1 MKLLFVSLGCDK
13 NLVDTEFMLGMLRD
27 DGIEIT
33 NDETEA
39 DIIIVNTCCFI
50 NDAKEESVNAI
61 LEMAEYKKI
70 GPLKALIVTGC
81 LAQRYKEEIKT
92 EIPEVDAILGT
103 NSYEDIVKA
112 VHEALGGTFYEN
124 FKTLEGL
131 PSIHTKRSV
140 TTGGHFAYLKIA
152 EGCNKRCT
160 YCIIP
165 YIRGNYRSVPMERLI
180 KEAQELADSAQIEQV
195 LADAG
200 ISGADIDELMAAKDA
215 SGALLGYVI
224 TVTDHEGYGGDIQF
238 SMGITNE
245 GTLNG
250 ISLLSISET
259 AGLGMRAGEVLVP
272 QFSDKNVSRFTYT
285 KTGATADSEIDAIS
299 GATITTNA
307 VVNGV
312 NAGLAYFDKILKGG
326 SAQ

>member
-1 MKLLFVSLGCDK
+1 MKGMIKDALILFAITLIAG
-13 NLVDTEFMLGMLRD
+13 LMLGVVND
-27 DGIEIT
+27 IT
-33 NDETEA
+33 NEPIAQQEQKAKNEA
-39 DIIIVNTCCFI
+39 CQNV
-50 NDAKEESVNAI
+50 
-61 LEMAEYKKI
+61 
-70 GPLKALIVTGC
+70 
-81 LAQRYKEEIKT
+81 
-92 EIPEVDAILGT
+92 
-103 NSYEDIVKA
+103 
-112 VHEALGGTFYEN
+112 
-124 FKTLEGL
+124 
-131 PSIHTKRSV
+131 
-140 TTGGHFAYLKIA
+140 FAA
-152 EGCNKRCT
+152 AD
-160 YCIIP
+160 
-165 YIRGNYRSVPMERLI
+165 SF
-180 KEAQELADSAQIEQV
+180 EAQELADSAQIEQA
-195 LADAG
+195 LTDAG
-200 ISGADIDELMAAKDA
+200 ISGADIDELMEAKDA

-272 QFSDKNVSRFTYT
+272 QFADKNVSKFTYT

>member
-1 MKLLFVSLGCDK
+1 MKGMIKDALILFAITLIAG
-13 NLVDTEFMLGMLRD
+13 LMLGVVND
-27 DGIEIT
+27 IT
-33 NDETEA
+33 KEPIAQQEQKAKNEA
-39 DIIIVNTCCFI
+39 CQNV
-50 NDAKEESVNAI
+50 
-61 LEMAEYKKI
+61 
-70 GPLKALIVTGC
+70 
-81 LAQRYKEEIKT
+81 
-92 EIPEVDAILGT
+92 
-103 NSYEDIVKA
+103 
-112 VHEALGGTFYEN
+112 
-124 FKTLEGL
+124 
-131 PSIHTKRSV
+131 
-140 TTGGHFAYLKIA
+140 FAA
-152 EGCNKRCT
+152 AD
-160 YCIIP
+160 
-165 YIRGNYRSVPMERLI
+165 SF
-180 KEAQELADSAQIEQV
+180 EAQELADSAQIEQV
-195 LADAG
+195 LTDAG

-259 AGLGMRAGEVLVP
+259 AGLGMRAGEVLEP

>member
-1 MKLLFVSLGCDK
+1 MKGMIKDALILFAITLIAG
-13 NLVDTEFMLGMLRD
+13 LMLGVVND
-27 DGIEIT
+27 IT
-33 NDETEA
+33 KEPIAQQEQKAKNEVCQNVFAAA
-39 DIIIVNTCCFI
+39 DSF
-50 NDAKEESVNAI
+50 
-61 LEMAEYKKI
+61 
-70 GPLKALIVTGC
+70 
-81 LAQRYKEEIKT
+81 
-92 EIPEVDAILGT
+92 
-103 NSYEDIVKA
+103 
-112 VHEALGGTFYEN
+112 
-124 FKTLEGL
+124 
-131 PSIHTKRSV
+131 
-140 TTGGHFAYLKIA
+140 
-152 EGCNKRCT
+152 
-160 YCIIP
+160 
-165 YIRGNYRSVPMERLI
+165 
-180 KEAQELADSAQIEQV
+180 EAQELADSAQIEQV
-195 LADAG
+195 LTDAG
-200 ISGADIDELMAAKDA
+200 ISGADVDELMAAKDA

-272 QFSDKNVSRFTYT
+272 QFADKNVSKFTYT
-285 KTGATADSEIDAIS
+285 KTGATADYEIDAIS

>member
-1 MKLLFVSLGCDK
+1 MKGMIKDALILFAITLIAG
-13 NLVDTEFMLGMLRD
+13 LMLGVVND
-27 DGIEIT
+27 IT
-33 NDETEA
+33 KEPIAQQEQKAKNEA
-39 DIIIVNTCCFI
+39 CQNV
-50 NDAKEESVNAI
+50 
-61 LEMAEYKKI
+61 
-70 GPLKALIVTGC
+70 
-81 LAQRYKEEIKT
+81 
-92 EIPEVDAILGT
+92 
-103 NSYEDIVKA
+103 
-112 VHEALGGTFYEN
+112 
-124 FKTLEGL
+124 
-131 PSIHTKRSV
+131 
-140 TTGGHFAYLKIA
+140 FAA
-152 EGCNKRCT
+152 AD
-160 YCIIP
+160 
-165 YIRGNYRSVPMERLI
+165 SF
-180 KEAQELADSAQIEQV
+180 EAQELADSAQIEQV
-195 LADAG
+195 LTDAG

-272 QFSDKNVSRFTYT
+272 QFADKNVSKFIYT